1 MDIFE
6 ESVEYHKKLGGKL
19 EVKSKAKIETR
30 HDLSLAYTPGVARV
44 CEEIAED
51 RSKVYDLTM
60 KRNTVAIL
68 TDGSAVLGLG
78 NIGAE
83 ASLPVMEG
91 KAILFKE
98 YANIDAFPICVRTQ
112 ETHEIIQLAKNIAP
126 GLGGINL
133 EDISAPRCF
142 EIEKAL
148 QKLDIPVFHDDQ
160 HGTAITLLAA
170 LINAVKLAGKEMTD
184 LKVVING
191 AGAAGTAIAELLLCV
206 GQDPAVCKRV
216 KEILVCDSKGII
228 STKTTTLEDNRFK
241 FELAAL
247 TNRNQVTGSLEDAIE
262 GADVFIGVSVGNVVT
277 QDMVKKMNDKPIVFA
292 LSNPIPEIWPDK
304 AKEAGA
310 FIVGTGRSDLDN
322 QVNNVLI
329 FPGIFRGAL
338 DAKTDTI
345 TPRMKISAAYALAD
359 VVTDPTVDKILP
371 EVLDKTVAYK
381 VAEEVA
387 KAAAYERVQYAYS

>member
-1 MDIFE
+1 M
-6 ESVEYHKKLGGKL
+6 
-19 EVKSKAKIETR
+19 
-30 HDLSLAYTPGVARV
+30 
-44 CEEIAED
+44 
-51 RSKVYDLTM
+51 
-60 KRNTVAIL
+60 
-68 TDGSAVLGLG
+68 
-78 NIGAE
+78 
-83 ASLPVMEG
+83 
-91 KAILFKE
+91 
-98 YANIDAFPICVRTQ
+98 
-112 ETHEIIQLAKNIAP
+112 
-126 GLGGINL
+126 
-133 EDISAPRCF
+133 
-142 EIEKAL
+142 
-148 QKLDIPVFHDDQ
+148 
-160 HGTAITLLAA
+160 
-170 LINAVKLAGKEMTD
+170 
-184 LKVVING
+184 
-191 AGAAGTAIAELLLCV
+191 